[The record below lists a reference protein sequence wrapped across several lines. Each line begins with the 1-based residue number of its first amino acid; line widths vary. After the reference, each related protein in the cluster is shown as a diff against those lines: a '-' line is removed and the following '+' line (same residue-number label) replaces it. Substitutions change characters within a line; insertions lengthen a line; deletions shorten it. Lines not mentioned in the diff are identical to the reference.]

1 MQVAKVCIVGCF
13 AVSRSARIG
22 LIVLALAIAVVG
34 AGAVGMAFL
43 PAAVTEPVVKPV
55 TQSVEL
61 LTGDDK
67 PETITVDFDE
77 QPAVLGISNYPRI
90 QLGAMRYTTDTS
102 LIDRASELLKGKTFK
117 RWYGYASYR
126 AKANDMVGGCHSS
139 IELDTAN
146 GAKLCDVSYDPGY
159 EGNEGPGI
167 YIMDGDVAY
176 VMEGIMSKLGLSG
189 RAFIPMIL
197 GFGCTVPAVMATRT
211 LPSERDRKMTIMTTT
226 FIPCGAKLPIIALI
240 AGAFFDN
247 AGWVAWSAYFVGVAA
262 IVCSGIILKK
272 TKMFAGD
279 PAPFV
284 MELPAYHFPS
294 MKGVLIHMWER
305 ARGFIIKAGTI
316 IFAVCVI
323 IWFFSA
329 FNAGLE
335 MVEDIEDSMMA
346 AFGHA
351 ISWIFAPLGL
361 GDWKG
366 AVAVI

>member
-90 QLGAMRYTTDTS
+90 QLGAMRYTTDSS

-126 AKANDMVGGCHSS
+126 AKANDMVGGCRSS

-146 GAKLCDVSYDPGY
+146 GTKLCDVSYDPGY

-167 YIMDGDVAY
+167 STSWTA
-176 VMEGIMSKLGLSG
+176 MS
-189 RAFIPMIL
+189 PMSWR
-197 GFGCTVPAVMATRT
+197 ATR
-211 LPSERDRKMTIMTTT
+211 PSSTI
-226 FIPCGAKLPIIALI
+226 LWVS
-240 AGAFFDN
+240 AFRMPMN
-247 AGWVAWSAYFVGVAA
+247 RPACPTRRLHA
-262 IVCSGIILKK
+262 IVGLPVHGCSRMRCPG
-272 TKMFAGD
+272 TPNREA
-279 PAPFV
+279 
-284 MELPAYHFPS
+284 
-294 MKGVLIHMWER
+294 R
-305 ARGFIIKAGTI
+305 ARQVNRG
-316 IFAVCVI
+316 C
-323 IWFFSA
+323 
-329 FNAGLE
+329 N
-335 MVEDIEDSMMA
+335 
-346 AFGHA
+346 HH
-351 ISWIFAPLGL
+351 
-361 GDWKG
+361 KG
-366 AVAVI
+366 ACPLCGGFRSVSICNILAAKSGPGVTDLDF

>member
-1 MQVAKVCIVGCF
+1 M
-13 AVSRSARIG
+13 RSPARIG

-67 PETITVDFDE
+67 PEAITVDFDE

-176 VMEGIMSKLGLSG
+176 VMEGDQTELNDFMGQCIQDAYKQTCLPDPQTARDSGSARTWLFEDEMPWSGESGSTGSASK
-189 RAFIPMIL
+189 
-197 GFGCTVPAVMATRT
+197 
-211 LPSERDRKMTIMTTT
+211 
-226 FIPCGAKLPIIALI
+226 
-240 AGAFFDN
+240 
-247 AGWVAWSAYFVGVAA
+247 
-262 IVCSGIILKK
+262 
-272 TKMFAGD
+272 
-279 PAPFV
+279 
-284 MELPAYHFPS
+284 
-294 MKGVLIHMWER
+294 
-305 ARGFIIKAGTI
+305 
-316 IFAVCVI
+316 
-323 IWFFSA
+323 
-329 FNAGLE
+329 
-335 MVEDIEDSMMA
+335 
-346 AFGHA
+346 
-351 ISWIFAPLGL
+351 
-361 GDWKG
+361 
-366 AVAVI
+366 

>member
-1 MQVAKVCIVGCF
+1 MAKVCIVGCF

-22 LIVLALAIAVVG
+22 LIVLAFAIAVVG

-176 VMEGIMSKLGLSG
+176 VMEGDQTELNDFMGQCIQDAYKQTCLPDPQTARDSG
-189 RAFIPMIL
+189 SA
-197 GFGCTVPAVMATRT
+197 RT
-211 LPSERDRKMTIMTTT
+211 WLFEDEMPWPSNREVRVRRRSRDR
-226 FIPCGAKLPIIALI
+226 
-240 AGAFFDN
+240 D
-247 AGWVAWSAYFVGVAA
+247 
-262 IVCSGIILKK
+262 
-272 TKMFAGD
+272 
-279 PAPFV
+279 
-284 MELPAYHFPS
+284 H
-294 MKGVLIHMWER
+294 H
-305 ARGFIIKAGTI
+305 
-316 IFAVCVI
+316 
-323 IWFFSA
+323 
-329 FNAGLE
+329 
-335 MVEDIEDSMMA
+335 
-346 AFGHA
+346 
-351 ISWIFAPLGL
+351 
-361 GDWKG
+361 KG
-366 AVAVI
+366 ACPLCGGFRSVSICNILAAKSGPGVTDLDF

>member
-1 MQVAKVCIVGCF
+1 MDMFREQFKFNLMARDGRPLASKTTTKVPVPF
-13 AVSRSARIG
+13 VVVRSARLLLVIVLAGGIISAGGEGLHCGVFCREPFCRIG

-90 QLGAMRYTTDTS
+90 QLGAMRYTTDAS

-126 AKANDMVGGCHSS
+126 AKANDMVGGCRSS

-176 VMEGIMSKLGLSG
+176 VMEGDQTELNDFMGQCIQDAYKQTCLPDPQTARDSG
-189 RAFIPMIL
+189 SARTWLFEDEMPW
-197 GFGCTVPAVMATRT
+197 TVESGSTG
-211 LPSERDRKMTIMTTT
+211 S
-226 FIPCGAKLPIIALI
+226 AK
-240 AGAFFDN
+240 
-247 AGWVAWSAYFVGVAA
+247 
-262 IVCSGIILKK
+262 
-272 TKMFAGD
+272 
-279 PAPFV
+279 
-284 MELPAYHFPS
+284 E
-294 MKGVLIHMWER
+294 
-305 ARGFIIKAGTI
+305 
-316 IFAVCVI
+316 
-323 IWFFSA
+323 
-329 FNAGLE
+329 
-335 MVEDIEDSMMA
+335 
-346 AFGHA
+346 
-351 ISWIFAPLGL
+351 
-361 GDWKG
+361 
-366 AVAVI
+366 

>member
-1 MQVAKVCIVGCF
+1 MARVCIVGCF

-61 LTGDDK
+61 LTGAAK

-77 QPAVLGISNYPRI
+77 QPAALGISNYPLI
-90 QLGAMRYTTDTS
+90 QLGAMRYTTDSS

-167 YIMDGDVAY
+167 YIMDDDVAY
-176 VMEGIMSKLGLSG
+176 VMEGDQTSSTILWASVSKMPIN
-189 RAFIPMIL
+189 R
-197 GFGCTVPAVMATRT
+197 PACPTRR
-211 LPSERDRKMTIMTTT
+211 LH
-226 FIPCGAKLPIIALI
+226 
-240 AGAFFDN
+240 
-247 AGWVAWSAYFVGVAA
+247 A
-262 IVCSGIILKK
+262 IVGLPVHGCSRMRCPGPSNLEVRVRQVNRDCNHHKGTRPLCSSSRFVSICNILAAKS
-272 TKMFAGD
+272 G
-279 PAPFV
+279 
-284 MELPAYHFPS
+284 S
-294 MKGVLIHMWER
+294 GVTDLD
-305 ARGFIIKAGTI
+305 F
-316 IFAVCVI
+316 
-323 IWFFSA
+323 
-329 FNAGLE
+329 
-335 MVEDIEDSMMA
+335 
-346 AFGHA
+346 
-351 ISWIFAPLGL
+351 
-361 GDWKG
+361 
-366 AVAVI
+366 

>member
-1 MQVAKVCIVGCF
+1 MARVCIVGCF

-22 LIVLALAIAVVG
+22 LIVLAFAIAVVG

-77 QPAVLGISNYPRI
+77 QPAVLGISNYPCI

-176 VMEGIMSKLGLSG
+176 VMEGDQTELNDFMGQCIQDAYKQTCLPDPQTARDSG
-189 RAFIPMIL
+189 SARTWLFEDEMPW
-197 GFGCTVPAVMATRT
+197 TVESGSTG
-211 LPSERDRKMTIMTTT
+211 S
-226 FIPCGAKLPIIALI
+226 AK
-240 AGAFFDN
+240 
-247 AGWVAWSAYFVGVAA
+247 
-262 IVCSGIILKK
+262 
-272 TKMFAGD
+272 
-279 PAPFV
+279 
-284 MELPAYHFPS
+284 E
-294 MKGVLIHMWER
+294 
-305 ARGFIIKAGTI
+305 
-316 IFAVCVI
+316 
-323 IWFFSA
+323 
-329 FNAGLE
+329 
-335 MVEDIEDSMMA
+335 
-346 AFGHA
+346 
-351 ISWIFAPLGL
+351 
-361 GDWKG
+361 
-366 AVAVI
+366 